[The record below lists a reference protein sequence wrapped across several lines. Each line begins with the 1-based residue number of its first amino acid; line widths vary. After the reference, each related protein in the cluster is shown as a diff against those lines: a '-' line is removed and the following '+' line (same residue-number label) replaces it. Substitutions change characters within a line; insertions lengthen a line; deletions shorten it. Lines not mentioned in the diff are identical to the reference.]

1 MNITLKAA
9 AAADLLELLEL
20 THQTSNA
27 GQPME
32 GGLLDVQPD
41 TVIYSTAHGER
52 WNAPCA
58 VSYVGEISWTL
69 PDFCTRSTYTWSGVR
84 GPR

>member
-27 GQPME
+27 PG
-32 GGLLDVQPD
+32 
-41 TVIYSTAHGER
+41 SR
-52 WNAPCA
+52 WSEDFWMYNL
-58 VSYVGEISWTL
+58 TL
-69 PDFCTRSTYTWSGVR
+69 
-84 GPR
+84 